1 MIGPAAPY
9 KFQKTQKNPQG
20 EATRIDYIMGY
31 GTGLR
36 VIDYEVVVY
45 LTGKAFNPDYQA
57 SDHQMVK
64 ATFAFP

>member
-1 MIGPAAPY
+1 
-9 KFQKTQKNPQG
+9 
-20 EATRIDYIMGY
+20 MGY

-36 VIDYEVVVY
+36 VIDYEVVIY
-45 LTGKAFNPDYQA
+45 LNGKAFNTDYQA